1 MNRTEGSVLETRK
14 RDLVLKKVALQ
25 EIVQKLQ
32 KDIGT
37 IDDRIRAIM
46 ALQFEE
52 GTGNGTR

>member
-52 GTGNGTR
+52 GVG